1 MRDGPERT
9 IRAGSDPQPEKLPE
23 VPGPHPRM
31 ADRTPALETS
41 RSAAAAPDHA
51 GRLLPVLRTASLQA
65 EARLGTP
72 GGATPVGPSAAPTQ
86 STPSTVLVLS
96 APPRVVRTAVCANRP
111 RRHLT
116 RLTRERDL
124 GSPVRETRTPGSAW
138 GDGHKG

>member
-31 ADRTPALETS
+31 ADRPPGLETS
-41 RSAAAAPDHA
+41 RSATAAPDHA

-72 GGATPVGPSAAPTQ
+72 RQPAAVPGR
-86 STPSTVLVLS
+86 LVRAGCL
-96 APPRVVRTAVCANRP
+96 PRVHQGHAPAGNVEDRDHDVAVAGKR
-111 RRHLT
+111 
-116 RLTRERDL
+116 
-124 GSPVRETRTPGSAW
+124 V
-138 GDGHKG
+138 